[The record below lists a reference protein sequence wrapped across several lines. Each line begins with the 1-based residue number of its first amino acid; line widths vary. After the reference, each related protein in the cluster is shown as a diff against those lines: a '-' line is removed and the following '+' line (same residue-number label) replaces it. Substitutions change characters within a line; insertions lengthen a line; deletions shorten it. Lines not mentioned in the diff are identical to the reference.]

1 MPLRRPLLRRLRLPF
16 RHECIEAAWC
26 WLEDSNP
33 PPLAYKASALPDELS
48 QLGKLT
54 KRRGA
59 VPDAE
64 NERAECAG
72 ITAPRPY
79 LDVHNVKER
88 GATGTVSQTQAK
100 PVSRACAHTR
110 APKALARF
118 SDVLRVVLPAI
129 CPSCLFGGGE

>member
-16 RHECIEAAWC
+16 RHECSVLRWC
-26 WLEDSNP
+26 WLEGSNP

-59 VPDAE
+59 APDAE
-64 NERAECAG
+64 ASVLERAG
-72 ITAPRPY
+72 DPAPRPI

-88 GATGTVSQTQAK
+88 GATGTVIQTQAK
-100 PVSRACAHTR
+100 PVSRACANTR

-118 SDVLRVVLPAI
+118 LDVLRVVLRAI